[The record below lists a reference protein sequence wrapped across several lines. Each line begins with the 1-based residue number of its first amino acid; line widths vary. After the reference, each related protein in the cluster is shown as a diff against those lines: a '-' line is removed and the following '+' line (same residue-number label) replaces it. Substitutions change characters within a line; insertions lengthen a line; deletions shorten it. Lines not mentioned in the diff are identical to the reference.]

1 MGVTV
6 RGGRGGEDETLEAEG
21 DEEEAMGR
29 EVGGGSSITSFLTT
43 TGLGANSASCNT
55 VPVCRGGGSLRLRS
69 L

>member
-6 RGGRGGEDETLEAEG
+6 RGGRGGEDETLEAED

-55 VPVCRGGGSLRLRS
+55 VC
-69 L
+69 